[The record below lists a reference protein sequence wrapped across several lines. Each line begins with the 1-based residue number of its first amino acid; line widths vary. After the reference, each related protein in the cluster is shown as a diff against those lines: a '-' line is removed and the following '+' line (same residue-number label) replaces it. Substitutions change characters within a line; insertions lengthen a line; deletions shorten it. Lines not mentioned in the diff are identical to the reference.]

1 MSRVEKYREYRNEIA
16 SLPDEPKQTKK
27 RQSSQRVEKILK
39 QNKEQNK
46 LAFED
51 VYEGLDIY
59 NVSSNNESK
68 HLSYKKKMLII
79 FYAVMSVLIVG
90 LIIALIFIGQSAFGG
105 K

>member
-1 MSRVEKYREYRNEIA
+1 MSRVEKYREYRSEIS

-27 RQSSQRVEKILK
+27 RQSSQRVQQLL
-39 QNKEQNK
+39 NKNKGQTK

-59 NVSSNNESK
+59 NVSSSEKPNHPN
-68 HLSYKKKMLII
+68 YKRTNLII
-79 FYAVMSVLIVG
+79 FYSLMCVVIIG
-90 LIIALIFIGQSAFGG
+90 LIIAIIFVGISAFGG